1 MKGLLTKDFRI
12 LLQQKRFFAVLILVA
27 GVLNFGTDGSF
38 AVTYMTF
45 MGLIFVISTVSYDE
59 YDNGMPFLMT
69 LPVSRK
75 IYAKEKYVFGII
87 LGLVMWLIGLVLALG
102 GWLIGSGKGDC
113 DINEIIVTAVVSI
126 PIFVIIISLM
136 LPIQLKFGAEK
147 SRIVLFVVC
156 GAVLVICFGIGKLA
170 ELIGIDMSWAAG
182 ILSKVS
188 MSMMVGILLAAAVI
202 VLLISLRVSRIIMEK
217 KEF

>member
-75 IYAKEKYVFGII
+75 IYASEKYVFGII
-87 LGLVMWLIGLVLALG
+87 LGLSMWLIGMALALG
-102 GWLIGSGKGDC
+102 GWLIGSGNGEW
-113 DINEIIVTAVVSI
+113 DIKEIIVTAVVSI

-136 LPIQLKFGAEK
+136 LPIQLKFGANK
-147 SRIVLFVVC
+147 SRTVLFVVC
-156 GAVLVICFGIGKLA
+156 GAVFVICFGIEKLA
-170 ELIGIDMSWAAG
+170 ALIDIDMSLAAG

-188 MSMMVGILLAAAVI
+188 MSMMVGILLVAAAI
-202 VLLISLRVSRIIMEK
+202 VLLISLKVSCIVMEK